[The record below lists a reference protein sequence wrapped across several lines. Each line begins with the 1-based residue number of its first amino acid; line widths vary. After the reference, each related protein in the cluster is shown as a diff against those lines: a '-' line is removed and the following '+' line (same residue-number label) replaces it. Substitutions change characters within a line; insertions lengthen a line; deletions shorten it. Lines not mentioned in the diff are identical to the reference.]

1 MKKEDNRLEKSEAF
15 DWKAEI
21 ISWIKIIIAAAV
33 IAFVPVS
40 YTHLNARARTA
51 SDHILISLQSNQF
64 SCYRPSVVFALG
76 FIQAIS

>member
-33 IAFVPVS
+33 IAFV
-40 YTHLNARARTA
+40 LNNFIIANSKVPAA
-51 SDHILISLQSNQF
+51 PWKIQS
-64 SCYRPSVVFALG
+64 
-76 FIQAIS
+76 